1 MANRAEIIKTFPRPV
16 GRQAEVLALR
26 SLGHV
31 VVLGTAGSGKTTMAM
46 LRALKLSDPRVTN
59 CGRTLLV
66 TYNRA
71 LLALLRPANLPDDD
85 LLEVRTYHQFAC
97 GYLASRRLMDR
108 YDIASEQQRREL
120 THAAVVQVAANH
132 ATVIGRGVDFAVA
145 EIEWLSRNGV
155 GTLDQYQQIERT
167 GRIRSFDRGEP
178 RERMWA
184 VYEAYRDL
192 RASAGY
198 RYDWHDVAGA
208 MLAEIVIDDD
218 PRYYRHI
225 VIDEGQD
232 FSPQMLRTITAAAA
246 EDGSVT
252 FFGDAAQQIYGR
264 GLSWRSAGFHDIG
277 KVWEFARNYRNSPQI
292 AALGL
297 AIAEMPYFAGQP
309 DMVRPDEFADAG
321 PPPTLRM
328 FESVADELAW
338 VSSQAAALGKLGSAA
353 VLFRRGNDA
362 RAFVSLCGPAQPLDR
377 DTQVWTNEPGVW
389 ASTVHSAKGFEFQSV
404 ILCGLSA
411 DRWPEPEAIA
421 GEGEEEATAVDGR
434 LLYVAVSRARQ
445 NLLLTATVQLTA
457 LMPENHGLWLEIS

>member
-1 MANRAEIIKTFPRPV
+1 MPDRSEIIKSFPRPV
-16 GRQAEVLALR
+16 GQQAEVLALR
-26 SLGHV
+26 SDGHV

-46 LRALKLSDPRVTN
+46 LRALKLSDPRVPN

-71 LLALLRPANLPDDD
+71 LLALLRPANLASGD
-85 LLEVRTYHQFAC
+85 LLEVRNYHHFAR
-97 GYLASRRLMDR
+97 GYLASRGLIE
-108 YDIASEQQRREL
+108 YDDIVSEEKRREL
-120 THAAVVQVAANH
+120 TTAAVVQVTANDPV
-132 ATVIGRGVDFAVA
+132 ALRPGIDFAFA
-145 EIEWLSRNGV
+145 EMEWLSRNGV
-155 GTLDQYQQIERT
+155 ETLDQYQRIERT
-167 GRIRSFDRGEP
+167 GRIQPFERGDP

-184 VYEAYRDL
+184 VYEAYRTA
-192 RASAGY
+192 RTNAGY
-198 RYDWHDVAGA
+198 RYDWNDIAGA
-208 MLAEIVIDDD
+208 MLAELMVDES

-246 EDGSVT
+246 DGGSVT

-264 GLSWRSAGFHDIG
+264 GLSWRAAGFRHIG

-297 AIAEMPYFAGQP
+297 AIADLPYFAGQP

-328 FESVADELAW
+328 FDSVAEELVW
-338 VSSQAAALGKLGSAA
+338 VSVQAAALGNVGSTA
-353 VLFRRGNDA
+353 VLFRRETDA
-362 RAFVSLCGPAQPLDR
+362 RAFVGLCAPAQPLDR
-377 DTQVWTNEPGVW
+377 DTQVWTNQPGVW

-411 DRWPEPEAIA
+411 DRWPEPEAIT
-421 GEGEEEATAVDGR
+421 GEGEDEATAADGR
-434 LLYVAVSRARQ
+434 LLYVAVTRARQ
-445 NLLLTATVQLTA
+445 NLLLTAAVQLTN
-457 LMPENHGLWLEIS
+457 LMPENADLWLEIS